1 MTIIND
7 MKAASIEIRKNKGGL
22 ASFSTF
28 ALSEISKIGKN
39 DGNRETTD
47 DEAIATIKKLID
59 KNKSNMAITKDQ
71 FSVMKLEAENDF
83 LRSFLP
89 EMASEE
95 EIVKFLKDEFG
106 VGKPKNKGIAMGAV
120 KKKFGSLADMKQVN
134 QIVSEVFDM

>member
-1 MTIIND
+1 MTIISD
-7 MKAASIEIRKNKGGL
+7 IKAASIEIRKNKGGL

-47 DEAIATIKKLID
+47 DEAIAIIKKLID
-59 KNKSNMAITKDQ
+59 KNKSNIAITKDQ

-89 EMASEE
+89 EMVTEE
-95 EIVKFLKDEFG
+95 EIVKFLNEEFG
-106 VGKPKNKGIAMGAV
+106 VAKPKNKGIAMGAV
-120 KKKFGSLADMKQVN
+120 KKKFGSLVDMKQAGSVIK
-134 QIVSEVFDM
+134 QIYDV